1 MLEHPVNLAY
11 NCFIS
16 HEQAASYGQ
25 SAGRLIPPQRLS
37 LRGVGPS
44 GPKRIPTIHL
54 VDDIV

>member
-11 NCFIS
+11 NRLIG

-37 LRGVGPS
+37 LRGVGS
-44 GPKRIPTIHL
+44 SEPKRIPTMYL